1 MKSTDE
7 PDDNRAE
14 LRAVSDA
21 DANADITEPEQTP
34 ASTWGD
40 VLNTLRNPV
49 ADTTPE
55 PVSKK
60 SKRKQRKAAKKAE
73 KATPGT
79 DETAEDA
86 SEAPAVAGPVKR
98 TSTKSVGRSRQSAGV
113 RRPVR
118 EPRTG
123 RGSRAPREPMN
134 PVVKGSI
141 AGVAVLAVVAVAVI
155 GGRSVMGDQ
164 TPVTASSTE
173 SKVTPPSETPEP
185 PQTSAAS
192 VSNRGLP
199 PDDVEVV
206 SGDCEPSSDQER
218 ITPSSKSLRS
228 VVADFQA
235 NYFTKNVDAL
245 KATISKQNKEWRDQ
259 DWDAVLAQIPS
270 DASYCL
276 TMSPQEAT
284 SITSTVRMSVPGESD
299 QVFRSRVIGERG
311 EAGRWLVKEMLPV
324 ETDTN

>member
-21 DANADITEPEQTP
+21 DANAGTNESDQSP

-40 VLNTLRNPV
+40 VFNSLRNP
-49 ADTTPE
+49 AEDTAPA
-55 PVSKK
+55 PAPKK
-60 SKRKQRKAAKKAE
+60 STRKQRKAAKKA
-73 KATPGT
+73 ASTSA
-79 DETAEDA
+79 AEDTTED
-86 SEAPAVAGPVKR
+86 SPAADVAGPVKR
-98 TSTKSVGRSRQSAGV
+98 TPQAPAAA
-113 RRPVR
+113 RRPSR
-118 EPRTG
+118 DTRTG
-123 RGSRAPREPMN
+123 RSSWAPREPMN

-141 AGVAVLAVVAVAVI
+141 AGVGVLAVVAVAVI

-173 SKVTPPSETPEP
+173 SQVTPPSETPAP

-218 ITPSSKSLRS
+218 ITPSGKSLRS

-245 KATISKQNKEWRDQ
+245 KATISQQNKEWRDQ
-259 DWDAVLAQIPS
+259 DWDKVLNEIPA

-276 TMSPQEAT
+276 TMPPQEAT
-284 SITSTVRMSVPGESD
+284 SITSTVRMSVPGEAD

-311 EAGRWLVKEMLPV
+311 EDGRWRVKEMLPV

>member
-1 MKSTDE
+1 MKTTDE

-14 LRAVSDA
+14 LRAVSDT
-21 DANADITEPEQTP
+21 DGDLNASEPEQST

-40 VLNTLRNPV
+40 VFNSLRNP
-49 ADTTPE
+49 AEDTAPAPE
-55 PVSKK
+55 PKK
-60 SKRKQRKAAKKAE
+60 STRKQRKAAKKAASTSAAE
-73 KATPGT
+73 ATT
-79 DETAEDA
+79 ED
-86 SEAPAVAGPVKR
+86 SPAADVAGPVKR
-98 TSTKSVGRSRQSAGV
+98 TPQAPAGRTRPASGA
-113 RRPVR
+113 RRPAR
-118 EPRTG
+118 DSRAG

-192 VSNRGLP
+192 VPNRGLP